1 MKTKFISVKVIAAIA
16 ILVTGINCVSIV
28 PTGYTGVRTTFGQI
42 SSETMPNGL
51 NFKLPY
57 IQSVSLI
64 NNKQQDK
71 EFANN
76 QVWGETKDQVQVY
89 AQNAIVSYRL
99 NPEKSAYLYTNFNGI
114 DNIISEVMFD
124 SAFKQAVSTLSPA
137 EATKREKIEPATQA
151 KLQQLVNEKYGEDTV
166 DVSLVV
172 INQMDFSEDYN
183 KVIAEKNAAQQK
195 QEQQAIENETNIAK
209 AAADAEVAR
218 TTAQG
223 KADASKIEA
232 EGKAEANK
240 IISDAVTENTLKQ
253 DMLNKWNGELP
264 KVVGTTDNV
273 FASVDAIDSSSTNK

>member
-51 NFKLPY
+51 NIKLPY

-71 EFANN
+71 EFASN

-89 AQNAIVSYRL
+89 AQNATVSYRL

-124 SAFKQAVSTLSPA
+124 SAFKQAVSTLEPA
-137 EATKREKIEPATQA
+137 EATKREKIEPATQE

-240 IISDAVTENTLKQ
+240 ILSDAVTENTLKQ
-253 DMLNKWNGELP
+253 DMLNKWNGKLP

-273 FASVDAIDSSSTNK
+273 FASVDAIDSGSTN

>member
-137 EATKREKIEPATQA
+137 EATKREKIEPATQV

-240 IISDAVTENTLKQ
+240 ILSDAVTENTLKQ